1 MGSIIK
7 VNEYKDFGNN
17 AIMTSDGSGNLTTQ
31 EINFPAFH
39 AYSTAAQSIAN
50 TTWTTI
56 TFTTEDFDTANAFDT
71 STGVFT
77 VPSGRGGKYVF
88 YCGAALDNV
97 TPSRFLLT
105 GYQNDSTER
114 LSTETG
120 SASSYSAINV
130 CGQINLS
137 AADNFRFKIYQNNG
151 GSVNTFAYRH
161 LVFFGGYR
169 IGS

>member
-1 MGSIIK
+1 M
-7 VNEYKDFGNN
+7 
-17 AIMTSDGSGNLTTQ
+17 
-31 EINFPAFH
+31 
-39 AYSTAAQSIAN
+39 
-50 TTWTTI
+50 
-56 TFTTEDFDTANAFDT
+56 TFTAEDFDTANAFDT

-77 VPSGRGGKYVF
+77 VPSGKGGKYVF
-88 YCGAALDNV
+88 YCSASLNNV

-105 GYQNDSTER
+105 GYQNDATAR
-114 LSTETG
+114 LATETG

-137 AADNFRFKIYQNNG
+137 AGDNFRFKIYQNNG

-169 IGS
+169 IGA